1 MHTLLKRKLIE
12 SVQKNR
18 ASGLLFSGG
27 LDSAILA
34 SANPQIKAITV
45 SLKSEGEDLKYATSL
60 AGLLNIEHYQKS
72 VGVDEALA
80 AVPKVIKILKT
91 FDPAIPNDLV
101 VYFGLKKAQELGIN
115 AVMTGDGSDELFAG
129 YNFMQKISNLKG
141 YIKKITPRMRFSSN
155 KIGRFFKI
163 RIVQPFLDKRFINF
177 SLKISPQSKIKR
189 QNGKLWGKW
198 ILRKAFE
205 ENLPA
210 RIVWQPKR
218 PLEYGSGMSKLRDI
232 ISDKITDEEFKEN
245 SYSVKFM
252 SKEHLYYYKIY
263 RKAVGEIPRVKKGEK
278 GCPACGAGIK
288 KDIFH
293 CKVCGHVLNEE
304 RRWLPMKKVTR
315 NRKKTV
321 IARRK
326 KCKTTGTGLSHYILA
341 NKK

>member
-60 AGLLNIEHYQKS
+60 ARLLNIEHYQKS
-72 VGVDEALA
+72 VGVNEALA

-141 YIKKITPRMRFSSN
+141 YIKKITPRIRFSSN
-155 KIGRFFKI
+155 KIGEFFKV
-163 RIVQPFLDKRFINF
+163 RIVQPFLDREFINF
-177 SLKISPQSKIKR
+177 SLGISPEFKIKK
-189 QNGKLWGKW
+189 QNGKVWGKW

-205 ENLPA
+205 ESLPA
-210 RIVWQPKR
+210 RIVWQSKR
-218 PLEYGSGMSKLRDI
+218 PLESGSGMSRIRRI
-232 ISDKITDEEFKEN
+232 ISAGVSDEEFRQAKKA
-245 SYSVKFM
+245 SSVKFF
-252 SKEHLYYYKIY
+252 SREHFYYYKLYKDI
-263 RKAVGEIPRVKKGEK
+263 VGSIPQAGKGEK
-278 GCPACGAGIK
+278 RCPGCGAGMK
-288 KDIFH
+288 RDAHH
-293 CKVCGHVLNEE
+293 CRICGY
-304 RRWLPMKKVTR
+304 
-315 NRKKTV
+315 
-321 IARRK
+321 
-326 KCKTTGTGLSHYILA
+326 CKRLT
-341 NKK
+341 